1 MTATI
6 HHHGHGIL
14 SFCIAMNAIC
24 FPASDI
30 ARCCESLI
38 LFVNLFVLQLNVFL
52 QALGEIS
59 PVRIKSF
66 VKR

>member
-24 FPASDI
+24 FPASDVVRLDLEI
-30 ARCCESLI
+30 LI
-38 LFVNLFVLQLNVFL
+38 INSVVVNL
-52 QALGEIS
+52 
-59 PVRIKSF
+59 
-66 VKR
+66 

>member
-14 SFCIAMNAIC
+14 SFCIVMNAIC

-30 ARCCESLI
+30 ARLDLEILI
-38 LFVNLFVLQLNVFL
+38 INSVVVNLIICGFICTTTQR
-52 QALGEIS
+52 IS
-59 PVRIKSF
+59 AGFR
-66 VKR
+66 